1 MKPHSVMRGLDPR
14 IHVFARGDEVVDGRD
29 KPGHDDLLFRE
40 RRVLVERRATL
51 VAARS
56 GTSNSTRSMPASR

>member
-1 MKPHSVMRGLDPR
+1 MRGLDPR

-40 RRVLVERRATL
+40 RRVAVEDAQ
-51 VAARS
+51 
-56 GTSNSTRSMPASR
+56 

>member
-1 MKPHSVMRGLDPR
+1 MRGLDPG

-40 RRVLVERRATL
+40 RRVAVEDAQHV
-51 VAARS
+51 VA
-56 GTSNSTRSMPASR
+56 